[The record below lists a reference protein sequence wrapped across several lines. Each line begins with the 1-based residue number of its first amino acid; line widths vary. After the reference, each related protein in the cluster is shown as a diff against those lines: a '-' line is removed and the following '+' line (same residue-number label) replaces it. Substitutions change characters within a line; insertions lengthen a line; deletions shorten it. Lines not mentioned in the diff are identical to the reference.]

1 LKKKVS
7 QPCMGR
13 YLDAWAGTNGVG
25 GAGLRCALMAVEYLD
40 RAANNGVYLTLS
52 NVHRLFM
59 ISCLEAAKWSEDV
72 IISNS
77 FFAQVAGIDLYEL
90 NVMES
95 VFCAEVLRWKLSV
108 SRDRLSAQRAR
119 FAEPKF

>member
-1 LKKKVS
+1 
-7 QPCMGR
+7 MGR